1 MVVVALRPA
10 MFLIGNM
17 NLTTT
22 RAFGEVLRK
31 KRKALGVKQKDLAM
45 ASGTGLRLII
55 DLEKGKPTSQMGKA
69 LAVGQALG
77 LKLEMH
83 DL

>member
-1 MVVVALRPA
+1 MVVVVLRSA

-17 NLTTT
+17 NLTNTK
-22 RAFGEVLRK
+22 AFGEVLRK

-55 DLEKGKPTSQMGKA
+55 DLEKGKPTCQMGKA
-69 LAVGQALG
+69 LAVAQALG

>member
-1 MVVVALRPA
+1 

-17 NLTTT
+17 SLTTMK
-22 RAFGEVLRK
+22 AFGEVLRK
-31 KRKALGVKQKDLAM
+31 KRKALGVTQKDLAM

-55 DLEKGKPTSQMGKA
+55 DLEKGKPTCQMGKA
-69 LAVGQALG
+69 LAVAQALG